1 MDGPSRPGA
10 RPAQRATMLGV
21 HEFSIAEALAAQV
34 QRHAPASGRV
44 AEVEISVG
52 ALRGLEP
59 EALRMSWEAVTH
71 DTPIAGAILRVD
83 LRPWSITCSTCGRTW
98 TSPVPFVACDC
109 GEPAPVPTA
118 GDELDL
124 VALTIDEE
132 EA

>member
-10 RPAQRATMLGV
+10 RPAQRATMLDV

-83 LRPWSITCSTCGRTW
+83 LRPWSITCSTWGGTWRRTRSAMRSARSTWTRWTCSSSRTW
-98 TSPVPFVACDC
+98 ET
-109 GEPAPVPTA
+109 
-118 GDELDL
+118 
-124 VALTIDEE
+124 
-132 EA
+132 